1 MTGAPSEVGAI
12 FLAEA
17 RRQLDGGLDKI
28 RHCLGQL
35 DEAQLWSRPGEN
47 RNTVG
52 NLVLHLAGNLGQRFG
67 STVGGDPD
75 RRDRAAV
82 FAARGPMPRAAVL
95 GRLETA
101 GRRAGEVLDGLTPA
115 QVGEPRSYPTSHGVA
130 ESTVLGVVVR
140 SLLHLA
146 GHTQEIIAMT
156 RTLKGSDY
164 RTFGRGDW

>member
-1 MTGAPSEVGAI
+1 MSQLPPDVGAI

-17 RRQLDGGLDKI
+17 RRQLDGCLDKL
-28 RHCLGQL
+28 RHCAGQL
-35 DEAQLWSRPGEN
+35 DDARLWSRPGEG

-52 NLVLHLAGNLGQRFG
+52 NLLLHLAGNLGQRFG
-67 STVGGDPD
+67 STIGGEPD
-75 RRDRAAV
+75 RRDRAAE
-82 FAARGPMPRAAVL
+82 FAERGPIPGADLMA
-95 GRLETA
+95 RLDAA
-101 GRRAGEVLDGLTPA
+101 GRRAGEVLDGLTSA

-156 RTLKGSDY
+156 RTLLGPEY